1 MTKRPSFPFTVTSR
15 DVFRIAIPASLAFI
29 TEPLVGFTD
38 ITVIGRLGDAALLG
52 GLVLGALVF
61 DFLFSLAFFLRMGTA
76 GLTAQAV
83 GARDRREGLLHAS
96 RAIILGAVIGVLMI
110 VVSPLIFW
118 LATLALAP
126 DASVRNAL
134 ALYFYI
140 RIWGAPFVLL
150 NYVMLGWFYG
160 RAAATV
166 GMSLQILL
174 HGVNIVSCILF
185 VFVFHWG
192 VAGAGFGTL
201 LGEIVASLMGLFLF
215 VRHFGGVRA
224 LLSRIAPGELREIAA
239 LKRLIGLNRDL
250 MIRSASLMAAYAWFA
265 AQGSRMGEIQLSAN
279 AVLLNQLMIVA
290 YFLDGVAQAAEQLS
304 GKALGANW
312 RPAFDAAYR
321 LSFRSGF
328 VISLGLGLLWYFG
341 GDALIALMTTNEAV
355 RQAAH
360 DYLWIAALGSL
371 IFMPAF
377 VYDGILIGLTQNT
390 TMRNGMV
397 ASLVVFVVAASV
409 LKVPFGNLGLWM
421 ALHVWFMARG
431 GFYWWSLER
440 RRGMLFAS

>member
-1 MTKRPSFPFTVTSR
+1 
-15 DVFRIAIPASLAFI
+15 
-29 TEPLVGFTD
+29 
-38 ITVIGRLGDAALLG
+38 
-52 GLVLGALVF
+52 
-61 DFLFSLAFFLRMGTA
+61 
-76 GLTAQAV
+76 LTAQAV
-83 GARDRREGLLHAS
+83 GARDPREGLLHAS
-96 RAIILGAVIGVLMI
+96 RAIVLGAVIGVLMI
-110 VVSPLIFW
+110 VASPLIFW
-118 LATLALAP
+118 IATLALAP
-126 DASVRNAL
+126 DDSVKQAL
-134 ALYFYI
+134 SLYFYI

-174 HGVNIVSCILF
+174 HGVNIVSWILF
-185 VFVFHWG
+185 VFVF
-192 VAGAGFGTL
+192 
-201 LGEIVASLMGLFLF
+201 
-215 VRHFGGVRA
+215 HFGGVRA

-239 LKRLIGLNRDL
+239 LKRLVGLNRDL